1 MFKDAKSTDK
11 ERKFKQSLEL
21 IMVFKDIE
29 VKKGFAFNET
39 VQLPKTDSPASVCV
53 MASGDMGLK
62 AKNAKADRVIDA
74 DELNKIGVNKRE
86 SRKLINKFD
95 FFLSDTKLM
104 PAVGK
109 SLGQLLGPRGKM
121 PTPVPFN
128 APIESFLSRFRTSIR
143 IRVKNSLSA
152 ACKIGDESMEDSDLL
167 ANAHAVISAVE
178 KKLPNG
184 DKNIKKI
191 MVKTTMG
198 KLVKQPQQ
206 AKK

>member
-1 MFKDAKSTDK
+1 
-11 ERKFKQSLEL
+11 
-21 IMVFKDIE
+21 
-29 VKKGFAFNET
+29 
-39 VQLPKTDSPASVCV
+39 

-128 APIESFLSRFRTSIR
+128 APIDSFLSRFRTSIR